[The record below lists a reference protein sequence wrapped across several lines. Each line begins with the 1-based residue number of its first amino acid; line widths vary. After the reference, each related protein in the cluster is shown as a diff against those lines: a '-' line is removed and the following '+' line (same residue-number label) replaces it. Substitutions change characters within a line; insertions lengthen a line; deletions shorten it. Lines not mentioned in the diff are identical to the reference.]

1 LGVTAGQAGGRQRA
15 NAACRPNST
24 WLIRPVETFAERE
37 AGVVAAAGMRMGEL
51 HDDARDAPA
60 AINAKLPIQ
69 RMPARFKA
77 TPAR

>member
-1 LGVTAGQAGGRQRA
+1 LGVTAGQVGDRHCA

-37 AGVVAAAGMRMGEL
+37 AGVVVAAGMRMGEL
-51 HDDARDAPA
+51 HDDAKDALA

-69 RMPARFKA
+69 RMTARFKA
-77 TPAR
+77 TPAL